1 MPKTSKKTQKKKVET
16 KPKSEVVKIKSKVEK
31 MSSAQRLQPH
41 NLLREID
48 ELNERIESLE
58 QKLATK

>member
-1 MPKTSKKTQKKKVET
+1 MPKTSKKTQTKKVEK
-16 KPKSEVVKIKSKVEK
+16 KPKAEVAKIKSKVEK

-41 NLLREID
+41 NLLKEID

-58 QKLATK
+58 KKLASK